1 VTARGDRTRERILD
15 AAEQVFGERGVE
27 AVTMRQIQVAAGQR
41 NRSALQFHFGGRDGL
56 LLALAE
62 RHLPRVAAIQEGL
75 EAELVPEDRPAEPAT
90 LVEVLVRP
98 YAEYVRA
105 GPGARAW
112 LRIAAEGTARPE
124 RGVDDFIDHAPS
136 VALRTGTALYEH
148 LSTTMPGDVAAE
160 RILGVS
166 QVMLHLCADRAR
178 IEDAPARERGRLML
192 DFDAWIDNLL
202 DMAAAAMLAPAGRR
216 LSA

>member
-1 VTARGDRTRERILD
+1 MTARGDRTRERLLD
-15 AAEQVFGERGVE
+15 AAEQLFGARGVE
-27 AVTMRQIQVAAGQR
+27 AVTLRQIQVAAGQG

-62 RHLPRVAAIQEGL
+62 RHLPRVAAIQERL
-75 EAELVPEDRPAEPAT
+75 EAELVPSDGPADPVA

-124 RGVDDFIDHAPS
+124 REVDDFIDHAPP
-136 VALRTGTALYEH
+136 VALRTGLALYEH
-148 LSTTMPGDVAAE
+148 LGATMSGEVAAE

-178 IEDAPARERGRLML
+178 LEDVAEDGRGRPML
-192 DFDAWIDNLL
+192 DFDTWIDNLL

-216 LSA
+216 LTA